1 MLLSH
6 VLLLVCVGMALG
18 LGGAAVL
25 TRLMQ
30 SLLFGV
36 SALDPVTYVVVATI
50 LLVTAMLAGYL
61 PVRQLAHLDPIQA
74 LRQQ

>member
-1 MLLSH
+1 MKPFFRKLIAEE
-6 VLLLVCVGMALG
+6 V
-18 LGGAAVL
+18 
-25 TRLMQ
+25 R
-30 SLLFGV
+30 
-36 SALDPVTYVVVATI
+36 LDPVTYVVVATI